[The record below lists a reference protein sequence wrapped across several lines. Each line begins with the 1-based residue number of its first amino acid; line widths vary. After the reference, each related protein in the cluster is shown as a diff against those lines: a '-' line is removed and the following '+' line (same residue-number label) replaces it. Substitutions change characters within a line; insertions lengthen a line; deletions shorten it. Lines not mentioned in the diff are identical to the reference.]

1 MHLHTIHIHT
11 HRLFDHSFHE
21 DTVLPRLRAEVEP
34 DFREVDGAIGI
45 TVKCGDTNCIF
56 EFITYKYIGEVER
69 KPNATLVEHMP
80 GSNAEPVTTDH
91 HLQDGNR
98 LQPMPVNSRHSNSD
112 FQRESLSQNDSD
124 RDYSSLSPPLQALH
138 SIEEPLQRMSSKAHL
153 PKLQQ
158 RTFDLSPH
166 ARLKRQRTLEEA
178 TKCSSSNVP
187 NNDLQAHS
195 SDSNRRDYTAEQ
207 GKRSNQLE
215 VDVHIAASSSC
226 AISQGPNNTTG
237 STRHETGG
245 SNLHYQSQ
253 RSSSAVATMPL
264 PSIDED
270 GSYESTE
277 SSVLSPEAIFTTPTD
292 Q

>member
-1 MHLHTIHIHT
+1 MHAFTYT

-34 DFREVDGAIGI
+34 DFREVDGAVGI

-69 KPNATLVEHMP
+69 KPNATLVEHTP
-80 GSNAEPVTTDH
+80 GSNDEPLTRMEPHTTT
-91 HLQDGNR
+91 QDGNR
-98 LQPMPVNSRHSNSD
+98 LQPMPVNSRARHLNSD
-112 FQRESLSQNDSD
+112 FQQESLSHNDSD
-124 RDYSSLSPPLQALH
+124 HDYSSLSPPLHPQQ
-138 SIEEPLQRMSSKAHL
+138 EPLQRMSSEAHL
-153 PKLQQ
+153 PKLEQ

-178 TKCSSSNVP
+178 TLCSSSNVP
-187 NNDLQAHS
+187 NNDLQVHS
-195 SDSNRRDYTAEQ
+195 SDSNRREYTAEQ

-215 VDVHIAASSSC
+215 VDVHIGASASC
-226 AISQGPNNTTG
+226 AVSQGPNNTT
-237 STRHETGG
+237 RHGTGG

-253 RSSSAVATMPL
+253 RSQTISSTAATMPL
-264 PSIDED
+264 SSIDED

-277 SSVLSPEAIFTTPTD
+277 SSVLSPESVFTTPTD